1 MGLSAPV
8 PTESGWTMA
17 PAWLCPRQHPHQMV
31 RSRPSPVP
39 IPGPRTLLLAAPESP
54 LALALPVTVP
64 PAAPRPGTCNLQ
76 CFNGGS
82 CFLNARRQPKCR
94 CQPRYTGD
102 KCELDQ
108 CWEHCRNGGTCAA
121 SPSGM
126 AHSSPTGWLL
136 GPGPAPH
143 PLALP
148 RANPLPPPS
157 LASPLPPLMPPV
169 PAPRVPAL
177 CCPPPARVLPALSL
191 CSRAGS
197 FSGPPSCSHV
207 LSRQACPRAGAPQ
220 ASRAPNAPS
229 RCVRATVPTTAPALS
244 TRATSPSAD
253 AYLASWVTAASTVS
267 EPSLGPRGGEEG
279 SGGLRA

>member
-1 MGLSAPV
+1 MALPAEPQWACLHLSQREETRQWHLCGRALAN
-8 PTESGWTMA
+8 A
-17 PAWLCPRQHPHQMV
+17 PAGRYAHAPLR
-31 RSRPSPVP
+31 SPVP
-39 IPGPRTLLLAAPESP
+39 CSRALLPTAPEFPSP
-54 LALALPVTVP
+54 PPGSPPPAMIL

-126 AHSSPTGWLL
+126 AFSSPAGTP
-136 GPGPAPH
+136 PGPWAPSPSSKPPALRQIPSPCPALLH
-143 PLALP
+143 PCP
-148 RANPLPPPS
+148 Q
-157 LASPLPPLMPPV
+157 
-169 PAPRVPAL
+169 PRVAFL
-177 CCPPPARVLPALSL
+177 CRLPSAQALPALFP
-191 CSRAGS
+191 CSRAGRL
-197 FSGPPSCSHV
+197 SGPQPRSHI

-229 RCVRATVPTTAPALS
+229 RCVR
-244 TRATSPSAD
+244 
-253 AYLASWVTAASTVS
+253 
-267 EPSLGPRGGEEG
+267 GIKK
-279 SGGLRA
+279 